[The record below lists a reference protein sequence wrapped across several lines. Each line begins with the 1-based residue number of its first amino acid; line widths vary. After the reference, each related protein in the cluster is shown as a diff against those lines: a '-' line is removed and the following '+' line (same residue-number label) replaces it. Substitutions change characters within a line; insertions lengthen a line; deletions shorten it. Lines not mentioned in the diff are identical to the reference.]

1 MIDEV
6 PSHYRRGKIHMIVNG
21 GIAPLHD
28 LKHNVWRVPIKKVN
42 NEYKV
47 WVAPNYF
54 RIFDKQTLPD
64 AVKSRLAIIH
74 ARSCRLAAYGGVD
87 FEASIDDPK
96 PLYGLLYLSEDV
108 DGMEDTGWRVNE
120 DYYTVVIPD
129 EDMTSLRGET
139 INNDPRSKS

>member
-1 MIDEV
+1 V
-6 PSHYRRGKIHMIVNG
+6 ACTN
-21 GIAPLHD
+21 
-28 LKHNVWRVPIKKVN
+28 KKVN

-96 PLYGLLYLSEDV
+96 PLYGLLYLTEDV

-120 DYYTVVIPD
+120 DYYTVIIPD

-139 INNDPRSKS
+139 INNDS